1 MYKMHYKM
9 ILGTFCVMCVITFRL
24 LSVVQRNGNEFSTTC
39 PDVSC
44 HSDKA
49 VYGSNYEA
57 FCSYGFTQTTFEQDD
72 SVRIVRVYVLTWTVV
87 HTDENQHQHAV
98 SYSKNHHP
106 QPFPL
111 SYRKTGVSVRSMHR
125 TSEVAPY
132 YDPTS
137 HLPYAAVVPQA
148 SYQKP
153 IEYSAEDYGEY
164 GYGIRQMHPTVL
176 GGHQRSEL
184 TDFIERLLNFDNEH
198 ATAFDVDFGVYDTR
212 DLYDGHQAE
221 VQVKVTHRGQDH
233 QNYADVNILS
243 GDSIDSINLRSVL
256 AHLGLGSLDS
266 IHQIRAIAD
275 HIYAQPQKVIIEDHH
290 GPPEKLHGHI
300 QSFYSVE
307 TIDHGGEI
315 ISSGKSN
322 KNNAVLDGDFADL
335 IGYANFNFAAD

>member
-1 MYKMHYKM
+1 MKFRGHFSFHLQHNMRRF
-9 ILGTFCVMCVITFRL
+9 ILYFL
-24 LSVVQRNGNEFSTTC
+24 LPV
-39 PDVSC
+39 
-44 HSDKA
+44 
-49 VYGSNYEA
+49 
-57 FCSYGFTQTTFEQDD
+57 
-72 SVRIVRVYVLTWTVV
+72 TWTVV
-87 HTDENQHQHAV
+87 HTDENQNQHAV

-243 GDSIDSINLRSVL
+243 GESIDSINLRSVL

-275 HIYAQPQKVIIEDHH
+275 HIYAQPQKVCCDLAVFQSIWHVGLLVDTVL
-290 GPPEKLHGHI
+290 LH
-300 QSFYSVE
+300 SLL
-307 TIDHGGEI
+307 T
-315 ISSGKSN
+315 
-322 KNNAVLDGDFADL
+322 
-335 IGYANFNFAAD
+335 